1 MTKFRSFR
9 SALLVFS
16 ICVAAYCSALRG
28 LAHGQYYFPNRE
40 LRISDLPTLTAKSK
54 DPSDVLV
61 AAVQIIFHDAEVCCS
76 KNSALE
82 DDVQRPDPKSL
93 KDIAA
98 KLQGRHLLSDSRP
111 IMVTADYVPADQV
124 NPGQIVGALR
134 EKRLPLIEW
143 DSRMYVLYGA
153 IFDETSDPET
163 GTVDA
168 IHKLFLLDVRFSDAR
183 REITF
188 NRDTDDWGKVQG
200 LLMLKAA
207 PQ

>member
-1 MTKFRSFR
+1 
-9 SALLVFS
+9 V
-16 ICVAAYCSALRG
+16 
-28 LAHGQYYFPNRE
+28 
-40 LRISDLPTLTAKSK
+40 
-54 DPSDVLV
+54 
-61 AAVQIIFHDAEVCCS
+61 
-76 KNSALE
+76 
-82 DDVQRPDPKSL
+82 
-93 KDIAA
+93 
-98 KLQGRHLLSDSRP
+98 
-111 IMVTADYVPADQV
+111 VTADYVPADQV